1 MQNKEIKVKKIVRTR
16 RKLKSKKQLQGER
29 IKNN

>member
-16 RKLKSKKQLQGER
+16 RKLKSKKKV
-29 IKNN
+29 KNYRGRG